1 MTSMAQTF
9 PELLANKLA
18 VIADDLTGAC
28 DTACQFALYGFLP
41 EVVPLAGGGERQPQF
56 VVCNSESRKDD
67 AGTAQQKVFDIASNL
82 LRAHYLPFYKKLDS
96 TLKGPWC
103 AELAGMAR
111 AVKPEIIV
119 VAPAFPAWGRTTVEG
134 IQCVQGRPVWE
145 SRFHAL
151 PLGDGP
157 PAAEPGDLIHAMQS
171 QFGKRVRHVR
181 RVSLKKGAAALAKEM
196 DTARFQG
203 FPFLVFDA
211 TVEEDLKTI
220 VLAGC
225 RLERRILWAGSG
237 GLARCLPLGWGL
249 RTQQRDIHLSCPQ
262 TLAINGSFNPANK
275 EQLGCLEQRGTTVY
289 WIEDEDAEDETRRR
303 QKVESLLGLLDQ
315 GGDVALSVRLNKPIR
330 SASQLQ
336 RLQDGLQFAA
346 TRCLA
351 AVDNIGLILIGGDT
365 AIKLHRNLQ
374 AEAILIEGEVQPG
387 VPHGRWVGGRLDGQ
401 PVVTKAGGFG
411 QADTLTK
418 AVAFLRGK
426 NSAEC

>member
-1 MTSMAQTF
+1 VEAN
-9 PELLANKLA
+9 NKLA

-28 DTACQFALYGFLP
+28 DTACQFALYGFRP
-41 EVVPLAGGGERQPQF
+41 EVVHASACDARQPEF
-56 VVCNSESRKDD
+56 LVCNSESRKED
-67 AGTAQQKVFDIASNL
+67 AGAAQQKIYDITSAL

-103 AELAGMAR
+103 AELAGMTKALQ
-111 AVKPEIIV
+111 PEIIV
-119 VAPAFPAWGRTTVEG
+119 VAPAFPAWGRTTADG
-134 IQCVQGRPVWE
+134 IQRVEGRPVWE

-151 PLGDGP
+151 PHGDGP
-157 PAAEPGDLIHAMQS
+157 PAAEPGDLVHALQT

-181 RVSLKKGAAALAKEM
+181 RTSLKRGAAAVAKEM
-196 DTARFQG
+196 DAARFQG

-211 TVEEDLKTI
+211 EVDEDLKTI

-237 GLARCLPLGWGL
+237 GLARCLPLAWGL
-249 RTQQRDIHLSCPQ
+249 RTRQSNFHLPCPQ

-275 EQLGCLEQRGTTVY
+275 DQLGCLEQGGTTVY
-289 WIEDEDAEDETRRR
+289 WVEDEDADDTSQCRR
-303 QKVESLLGLLDQ
+303 KVESLLGLLDQ
-315 GGDVALSVRLNKPIR
+315 GRDMALSVRLNKPIR

-336 RLQDGLQFAA
+336 RLQDALQFAA

-351 AVDNIGLILIGGDT
+351 AADKIGLILIGGDT
-365 AIKLHRNLQ
+365 AIKVYRNLQ
-374 AEAILIEGEVQPG
+374 ADAIRIEGEVQPG
-387 VPHGRWVGGRLDGQ
+387 VPYGRWVGGRLDGQ

-418 AVAFLRGK
+418 AVAFLKGI
-426 NSAEC
+426 

>member
-1 MTSMAQTF
+1 MITST
-9 PELLANKLA
+9 LAPPLVEYRTAKLA

-41 EVVPLAGGGERQPQF
+41 EVVHSAACCERQTQF

-67 AGTAQQKVFDIASNL
+67 AGAAQKKIFEIASAL

-111 AVKPEIIV
+111 AVRPEIVV

-151 PLGDGP
+151 LQGDGAL
-157 PAAEPGDLIHAMQS
+157 AAEPGDLVHALQS

-181 RVSLKKGAAALAKEM
+181 RTSLKRGAAALAKEM
-196 DTARFQG
+196 DEARFQG
-203 FPFLVFDA
+203 FPFLMFDA
-211 TVEEDLKTI
+211 EVEEDLKTI

-237 GLARCLPLGWGL
+237 GLARSLPLAWGL
-249 RTQQRDIHLSCPQ
+249 RARQNEFHLSCPQ
-262 TLAINGSFNPANK
+262 TLVINGSFNPANK
-275 EQLGCLEQRGTTVY
+275 EQLGSLEQRGAPVY
-289 WIEDEDAEDETRRR
+289 WIEDEDADDDGQCRR
-303 QKVESLLGLLDQ
+303 KVESLLELLDQ
-315 GGDVALSVRLNKPIR
+315 GVDVALSVRLNKPIR

-336 RLQDGLQFAA
+336 RLQDALQFAA

-351 AVDNIGLILIGGDT
+351 ATDKIGLILIGGDT
-365 AIKLHRNLQ
+365 AIKLFRNLR
-374 AEAILIEGEVQPG
+374 AEAIRIQGEVQPG
-387 VPHGRWVGGRLDGQ
+387 VPHGLWVGGRLDGQ
-401 PVVTKAGGFG
+401 PIITKAGGFG
-411 QADTLTK
+411 QADTLAK
-418 AVAFLRGK
+418 AIDFLKG
-426 NSAEC
+426 E